1 VVYPQIFGIGLDP
14 MLLQER
20 EEFIL
25 KGAASMMLSL
35 RIDISGSL
43 RLLRN
48 SYRERAITLL
58 PRKITAA
65 CVIHPLGGAAFR
77 QLQRFSLA

>member
-1 VVYPQIFGIGLDP
+1 

-25 KGAASMMLSL
+25 KGAASMRLSP
-35 RIDISGSL
+35 RIVISGSL

-48 SYRERAITLL
+48 SHRERAITLL

-65 CVIHPLGGAAFR
+65 CVIHPLRGAAFK
-77 QLQRFSLA
+77 QLHRFS

>member
-1 VVYPQIFGIGLDP
+1 

-35 RIDISGSL
+35 RIDTSGSL

-48 SYRERAITLL
+48 SYRERATTLL

-65 CVIHPLGGAAFR
+65 CVIQALGGAAFK
-77 QLQRFSLA
+77 QLQRFS